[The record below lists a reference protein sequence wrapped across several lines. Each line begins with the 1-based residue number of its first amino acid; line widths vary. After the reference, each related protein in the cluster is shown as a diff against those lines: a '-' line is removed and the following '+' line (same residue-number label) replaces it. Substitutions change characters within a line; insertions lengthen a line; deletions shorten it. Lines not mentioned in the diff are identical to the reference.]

1 MTVPNEYIYRRGK
14 NDTIHLMSVSKC
26 VLPSFQPF
34 VKFPFFYIIEMQ
46 GLKVDSAS
54 GILGWCPESEPI
66 EGSGYVLDQ
75 DNISSTLT
83 A

>member
-1 MTVPNEYIYRRGK
+1 
-14 NDTIHLMSVSKC
+14 
-26 VLPSFQPF
+26 
-34 VKFPFFYIIEMQ
+34 MQ
-46 GLKVDSAS
+46 GLKADNAS